1 MYAAIDRYRDEAG
14 RSPSTLAV
22 ATRLGLANTTFR
34 RNFPD
39 IVAEFA
45 VAKTTAADSAV
56 AADAFTALRKDNAR
70 LRLANQE
77 HRASRTRHRH
87 PPHSQRD
94 DRSTPGGREDHSI
107 APGCRL
113 GPQRH
118 QLGPPVI
125 SAGTY
130 VANMG
135 KLISW
140 AAAE

>member
-77 HRASRTRHRH
+77 HTEHLELATATHPTLKEMIGARRAAARTTASR
-87 PPHSQRD
+87 PAAD
-94 DRSTPGGREDHSI
+94 WGRK
-107 APGCRL
+107 
-113 GPQRH
+113 
-118 QLGPPVI
+118 
-125 SAGTY
+125 GT
-130 VANMG
+130 
-135 KLISW
+135 SW
-140 AAAE
+140 GRR